1 MSDVVSVTITGG
13 VADVRLNRPEAM
25 NAFNDDLFEGL
36 IEVGQSLRAE
46 PGLRAVVLSGEGR
59 GFCAGLDKSSFA
71 GQTSG
76 AALLP
81 ATSDGDPNRWGDLGV
96 AGLLLGRGQ
105 KAVWVW
111 RLIEVPVIA
120 AIHGAAVGAGLQL
133 ALGAD
138 LRYATPTTKFAVGEI
153 NWGLIPDMGGTQL
166 LPPLIGIDHARD
178 LIYSGRT
185 ITGDE
190 AHRLGLVTAVF
201 DDPLAAARDWARHIA
216 TRNPHAVRNAKALTA
231 LAQPVDPAA
240 LLGERKAMWA
250 TIGTA
255 NQVEAVKANLERRAP
270 QFKDT

>member
-1 MSDVVSVTITGG
+1 MSDVVSVTIADGI
-13 VADVRLNRPEAM
+13 ADVRLNRPEAM

-36 IEVGQSLRAE
+36 IEVGQALRSDR
-46 PGLRAVVLSGEGR
+46 GLWAVILSGEGR

-71 GQTSG
+71 AQTSG
-76 AALLP
+76 TALIS
-81 ATSDGDPNRWGDLGV
+81 ASSDGDPNRWGDLGV
-96 AGLLLGRGQ
+96 EGLLLGRGQ

-138 LRYATPTTKFAVGEI
+138 LRYATPTTKFAVAEI

-178 LIYSGRT
+178 LIYSGRMV
-185 ITGDE
+185 TGDE
-190 AHRLGLVTAVF
+190 ALRLGLVTALF
-201 DDPLAAARDWARHIA
+201 DDPLAAAWDWARHLA
-216 TRNPHAVRNAKALTA
+216 TRNPHAIRNAKALTA
-231 LAQPVDPAA
+231 LAQPVSSDA
-240 LLGERKAMWA
+240 LVAERRAMWA

-255 NQVEAVKANLERRAP
+255 NQIEAVSANLKHRPPR
-270 QFKDT
+270 FV

>member
-1 MSDVVSVTITGG
+1 MTNVVSVTISDA

-36 IEVGQSLRAE
+36 IEVGQALRSDR
-46 PGLRAVVLSGEGR
+46 GVRAVILSGEGR

-71 GQTSG
+71 AQTSG

-81 ATSDGDPNRWGDLGV
+81 VNSDGDPDRWGDLGV
-96 AGLLLGRGQ
+96 EGLLLGRGQ

-111 RLIEVPVIA
+111 RRIEVPVIA

-185 ITGDE
+185 IVGDE
-190 AHRLGLVTAVF
+190 AQRLGLVTALF
-201 DDPLAAARDWARHIA
+201 EDPVAAAWEWARHVA
-216 TRNPHAVRNAKALTA
+216 TKNPHAIRNAKALTA
-231 LAQPVDPAA
+231 MAQPVASDA
-240 LLGERKAMWA
+240 LLAERRAMWGTVGTPNQIEA
-250 TIGTA
+250 VTA
-255 NQVEAVKANLERRAP
+255 NVERRAP
-270 QFKDT
+270 RFAD